1 MSTFRPETSVKT
13 RYVPVILAIYEQI
26 RQRHLSRQSMYP
38 QFQGQ
43 TPFDPTRYGPFVPA
57 SNPMQS
63 PLPSYPFGPQLT
75 TPQWLRYEPGLN
87 MVNWNEIHSGSVNP
101 VDNWME
107 RINGDVNVDT
117 VVPMVIQDIFPNNRV
132 VFSPGQI
139 EVCVDKIQVDDTS
152 PNSFRLMFKSRDGS
166 HTTYLKIG
174 ILGQTGIV
182 ELTPE
187 VLEACAPILDTFTNL
202 TGGDGSEYLA
212 LEIGSLGQIKVIEKR
227 QRTSFSISNPLL

>member
-1 MSTFRPETSVKT
+1 MTTFRPETSVKT
-13 RYVPVILAIYEQI
+13 RYVPVILAVYEQI
-26 RQRHLSRQSMYP
+26 RQRHLSRHRQNL

-43 TPFDPTRYGPFVPA
+43 VPFDPTRYGPFVPG

-87 MVNWNEIHSGSVNP
+87 MVNWNETHSGSVNP

-107 RINGDVNVDT
+107 RINGDVNTDT
-117 VVPMVIQDIFPNNRV
+117 VLPMVIQDIFPNNRV
-132 VFSPGQI
+132 TFRPGQI
-139 EVCVDKIQVDDTS
+139 DVYVDEVQVDDTS
-152 PNSFRLMFKSRDGS
+152 PNSFRLMLTSGFEATS
-166 HTTYLKIG
+166 YLKIG

-202 TGGDGSEYLA
+202 AGSDGSEYLA
-212 LEIGSLGQIKVIEKR
+212 LEIGSFGQIKAIEKR
-227 QRTSFSISNPLL
+227 QRTSFSISNSLL

>member
-1 MSTFRPETSVKT
+1 MTTFLPETSVKT
-13 RYVPVILAIYEQI
+13 RYVPVVLAIYEQI
-26 RQRHLSRQSMYP
+26 RQKHLSRQHP
-38 QFQGQ
+38 NVQFRGQ
-43 TPFDPTRYGPFVPA
+43 TPFDPTRYGPYVPA

-107 RINGDVNVDT
+107 RINRDINVDT
-117 VVPMVIQDIFPNNRV
+117 VLPMVIQDIFPNNRILLR
-132 VFSPGQI
+132 PL
-139 EVCVDKIQVDDTS
+139 EVDVYVDEVQVDNTV
-152 PNSFRLMFKSRDGS
+152 PNSFRLMFNSGDGS

-182 ELTPE
+182 ELSPE

-212 LEIGSLGQIKVIEKR
+212 LEIGSLGQIKAVEKR
-227 QRTSFSISNPLL
+227 QRTSFSIAPNLL